1 IRFAEGEMFVKS
13 VHSAASDISITPD
26 RLTRGNNP
34 RSMNNQSLATSAR
47 STSNRSTNRAL
58 VGYKVWRLAAG
69 QEANEASW
77 VLLTDDVISTLNTVD
92 DDWATLVNGTYKWA
106 VKAVYSSDVLSV
118 AALSNPLVK
127 EVLNGTIVGFVRR
140 QNQQGIAGA
149 TVTVPGGYSA
159 TTNTAGAYS
168 LVVPVGVYSV
178 TATANGFTPFTYDN
192 ITVSP
197 SQNTTVNFVM
207 SPVSNEDEVIPVT
220 ATMLKGN
227 YPNPFNPETTISYD
241 IKDPASVRLNVYNLK
256 GQLVR
261 SLVNED
267 QNAGRYRVVF
277 DGRDEKGNPLASGIY
292 LYRFTAGDYSH
303 TRKMMLME

>member
-1 IRFAEGEMFVKS
+1 M
-13 VHSAASDISITPD
+13 
-26 RLTRGNNP
+26 
-34 RSMNNQSLATSAR
+34 
-47 STSNRSTNRAL
+47 
-58 VGYKVWRLAAG
+58 
-69 QEANEASW
+69 
-77 VLLTDDVISTLNTVD
+77 
-92 DDWATLVNGTYKWA
+92 
-106 VKAVYSSDVLSV
+106 
-118 AALSNPLVK
+118 
-127 EVLNGTIVGFVRR
+127 
-140 QNQQGIAGA
+140 
-149 TVTVPGGYSA
+149 
-159 TTNTAGAYS
+159 
-168 LVVPVGVYSV
+168 PVGVYSV
-178 TATANGFTPFTYDN
+178 TATANGFTPFTYEN

-197 SQNTTVNFVM
+197 NQNTTVNFVM
-207 SPVSNEDEVIPVT
+207 SPVSNEDEVIPVS

-261 SLVNED
+261 SLVNEN